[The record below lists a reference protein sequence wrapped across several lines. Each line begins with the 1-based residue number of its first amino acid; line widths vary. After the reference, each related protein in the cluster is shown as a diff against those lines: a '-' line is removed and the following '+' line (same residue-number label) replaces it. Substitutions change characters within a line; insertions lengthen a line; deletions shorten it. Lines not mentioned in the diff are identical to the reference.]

1 MTEIWKDI
9 VGYDGL
15 YQVSNLGRVR
25 SLISEKILKASDNGT
40 GYFTVGLHKDGKS
53 KMRTV
58 HRLVA
63 EAFVSNPNNLPQ
75 VNHIDGCK
83 SNNQVDNL
91 EFCDNSHNMKH
102 AYSLGLIE
110 RPYGRK
116 QRSKRILCVELNRC
130 FIDSIEASKEL
141 NINSAHIRDCCR
153 GERKHCGGYTW
164 RYA

>member
-1 MTEIWKDI
+1 M
-9 VGYDGL
+9 
-15 YQVSNLGRVR
+15 
-25 SLISEKILKASDNGT
+25 
-40 GYFTVGLHKDGKS
+40 
-53 KMRTV
+53 
-58 HRLVA
+58 A
-63 EAFVSNPNNLPQ
+63 EAFISNPNNLPQ

-116 QRSKRILCVELNRC
+116 QRSKRILCVELDRC

-141 NINSAHIRDCCR
+141 NINSSHIRDCCR